1 MIWFT
6 NVQSV
11 ELKFK
16 MFTKDLL
23 DVALVGIEFF
33 TNKENQYQRQLKLT
47 KRIYVFFSVRLMY
60 FLEITIDFI
69 SSKKAKDFF
78 ASIKPELDE
87 EFLRSKTKV
96 SLSSSKMN
104 IELSASDK
112 TALRASFNALVKPLN
127 LFMQLEEF

>member
-1 MIWFT
+1 
-6 NVQSV
+6 
-11 ELKFK
+11 
-16 MFTKDLL
+16 
-23 DVALVGIEFF
+23 
-33 TNKENQYQRQLKLT
+33 
-47 KRIYVFFSVRLMY
+47 MY
-60 FLEITIDFI
+60 FLEITIDFV

-87 EFLRSKTKV
+87 EFLRSKTKI

-112 TALRASFNALVKPLN
+112 TALRASFNALIKPLN